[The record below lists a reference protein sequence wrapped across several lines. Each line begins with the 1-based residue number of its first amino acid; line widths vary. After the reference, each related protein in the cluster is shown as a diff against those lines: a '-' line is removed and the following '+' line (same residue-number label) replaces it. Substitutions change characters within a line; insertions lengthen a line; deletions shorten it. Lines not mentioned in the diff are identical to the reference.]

1 MASEPRWLTL
11 ARTQIGLTEIKKR
24 TAGMTDNPVI
34 VDYWR
39 RAKILK
45 KDEVSYWEPGN
56 DETPWCAAFIG
67 AILADCG
74 LKGSGKALARSYG
87 TWGEPVMTGDKA
99 MPWASI
105 LLGGIVVLNRP
116 SAGPTKGHVGFA
128 SGASEKFVRLIGG
141 NQNDSVSEAWFPKTR
156 IVAVRWPK
164 GEPVSEYLMWEKAPA
179 KAGRGARTA

>member
-1 MASEPRWLTL
+1 MVGEPRWLMS
-11 ARTQIGLTEIKKR
+11 ARMQIGQVELKKR
-24 TAGMTDNPVI
+24 TGGLTDNPVI

-45 KDEVSYWEPGN
+45 KDQVSTWEPGN

-67 AILADCG
+67 AMLADCG
-74 LKGSGKALARSYG
+74 IAGSHKALARSYEK
-87 TWGEPVMTGDKA
+87 WGEAVMTGDSN

-105 LLGGIVVLNRP
+105 PLGAIVVLNRP

-128 SGASEKFVRLIGG
+128 IGAADKAVELIGG
-141 NQNDSVSEAWFPKTR
+141 NQDDSVSRAWFPKTR

-164 GEPVSEYLMWEKAPA
+164 GEPVSEYLMWGKAPP
-179 KAGRGARTA
+179 RARRSRTG